1 MSGQILFFEAIRIR
15 LEIKIIFKE
24 SEGREKSEDGLP
36 FDQQA

>member
-15 LEIKIIFKE
+15 LEIEIVFKE
-24 SEGREKSEDGLP
+24 SEGREQREDDLP

>member
-1 MSGQILFFEAIRIR
+1 VSGQILFFEAIRIR

-24 SEGREKSEDGLP
+24 SERREKREDYLP